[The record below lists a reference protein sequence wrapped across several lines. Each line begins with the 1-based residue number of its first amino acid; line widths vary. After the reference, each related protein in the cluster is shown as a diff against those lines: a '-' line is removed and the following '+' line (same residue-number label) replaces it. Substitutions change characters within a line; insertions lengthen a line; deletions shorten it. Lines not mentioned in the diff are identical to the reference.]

1 MANPTITIIGRL
13 GQEPES
19 VGQNGLRLRVVTNDR
34 VRSDAG
40 QWEDKDTS
48 WWTVKA
54 WRKLADQCKD
64 TLKKGQEVIIV
75 GKIYE
80 ENWTDSQG
88 NKRSSY
94 EVRADSISVTTYSLQ
109 NMEPTKE
116 AEGTWSVKASD
127 LPF

>member
-13 GQEPES
+13 GQDPEG
-19 VGQNGLRLRVVTNDR
+19 VGQNGLRPRVVTNDR
-34 VRSDAG
+34 VRNDAG

-64 TLKKGQEVIIV
+64 VLKKGQEVIIV

-88 NKRSSY
+88 NKRSSF

-109 NMEPTKE
+109 NMEPVKE

>member
-64 TLKKGQEVIIV
+64 TLKKGQEVIVV

-109 NMEPTKE
+109 NMEPAKE

>member
-13 GQEPES
+13 GQDPES

-34 VRSDAG
+34 VRNDAG

-64 TLKKGQEVIIV
+64 ILKKGQEVIIV

-88 NKRSSY
+88 NKRSSF

-109 NMEPTKE
+109 NMEPVKE